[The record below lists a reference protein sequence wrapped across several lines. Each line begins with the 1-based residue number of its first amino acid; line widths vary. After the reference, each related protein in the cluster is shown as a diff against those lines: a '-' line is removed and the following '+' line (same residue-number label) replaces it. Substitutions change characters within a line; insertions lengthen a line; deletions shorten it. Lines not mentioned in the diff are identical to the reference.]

1 MVFDTVFTGSA
12 IPIVAFSAN
21 IPKLDPVF
29 KVQMVAILIPYSI
42 VFIGILWLWL

>member
-1 MVFDTVFTGSA
+1 VFDTVLTGKA
-12 IPIVAFSAN
+12 KRIVAFSAN

-42 VFIGILWLWL
+42 VFIGILWL